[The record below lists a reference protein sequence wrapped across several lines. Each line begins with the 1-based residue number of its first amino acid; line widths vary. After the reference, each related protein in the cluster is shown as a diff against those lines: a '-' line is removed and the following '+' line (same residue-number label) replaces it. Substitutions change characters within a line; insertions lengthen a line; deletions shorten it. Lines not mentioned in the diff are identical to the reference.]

1 MSAALSVRGLSAGY
15 GGIRV
20 LDGVDLE
27 APAGELTVV
36 VGPNGAGKT
45 TLLRAL
51 SGLIPRAGEV
61 EFDGAPL
68 PAEPAAIVARGL
80 ALVPE
85 GRQLFPQMSVRENLE
100 LGGYLA
106 SRGERAAR
114 MERVF
119 AAFPKLAERRE
130 QLAGT
135 MSGGEQQMLAVGRA
149 LMGEPRLLML
159 DEPSLGLAPRMLDEL
174 LGMVKRICDDGTT
187 VLLVEQNVAKALA
200 IAGHAYVIER
210 GRVVLSGPARTV
222 LESAHLREAYLG
234 AHAAKG
240 TQHSKGRLFMSAQQ
254 TTAVTIASE
263 NAWKGKLFSNGWQV
277 AKGGARDVI
286 EPATGK
292 VLTTVGFADAE
303 DVRAAC
309 KAAAAAQVEWA
320 ATPADQRAA
329 VLRRAAQFLEANADA
344 LRPWIVRET
353 GGIPPKADFELHF
366 VTNILIEAAAIAT
379 QPPGQMLPSGAK
391 RLSFARRVPHGVVGV
406 ISPFNFPLILS
417 TRAVAPALAL
427 GNAVVL
433 KPDPQT
439 PVTGGFMLARLFEA
453 AGLPSG
459 LLHVL
464 PGGAATGEALVSDP
478 DVRMISFTGST
489 AAGRRVGELASRHL
503 KKVTLELGGKNSTIV
518 LDDADLDVA
527 ASSVAWSAYLHQGQ
541 ICMATGTVLAHRKV
555 ARDLTE
561 RLVDKAK
568 KLPVGDP
575 NSAQCALGP
584 LINERQLERV
594 DGIVKDAVAK
604 GAVLRVGG
612 TYDRLFYQ
620 PTVLEDV
627 KPGMRV
633 LDEEVFGPVIAVVPF
648 DTDEEAIALNNGTE
662 YGLSAGVIT
671 QSLERAMHFASRLKT
686 GIIHVNDQTVADEP
700 WVPFGGTGASGNGG
714 RHGGAANW
722 EEFTQW
728 QWVTIQD
735 RATPYPF

>member
-1 MSAALSVRGLSAGY
+1 
-15 GGIRV
+15 
-20 LDGVDLE
+20 
-27 APAGELTVV
+27 
-36 VGPNGAGKT
+36 
-45 TLLRAL
+45 
-51 SGLIPRAGEV
+51 
-61 EFDGAPL
+61 
-68 PAEPAAIVARGL
+68 
-80 ALVPE
+80 
-85 GRQLFPQMSVRENLE
+85 
-100 LGGYLA
+100 
-106 SRGERAAR
+106 
-114 MERVF
+114 
-119 AAFPKLAERRE
+119 
-130 QLAGT
+130 
-135 MSGGEQQMLAVGRA
+135 
-149 LMGEPRLLML
+149 
-159 DEPSLGLAPRMLDEL
+159 
-174 LGMVKRICDDGTT
+174 
-187 VLLVEQNVAKALA
+187 
-200 IAGHAYVIER
+200 
-210 GRVVLSGPARTV
+210 
-222 LESAHLREAYLG
+222 
-234 AHAAKG
+234 
-240 TQHSKGRLFMSAQQ
+240 
-254 TTAVTIASE
+254 
-263 NAWKGKLFSNGWQV
+263 
-277 AKGGARDVI
+277 
-286 EPATGK
+286 
-292 VLTTVGFADAE
+292 
-303 DVRAAC
+303 
-309 KAAAAAQVEWA
+309 
-320 ATPADQRAA
+320 
-329 VLRRAAQFLEANADA
+329 
-344 LRPWIVRET
+344 VRET
-353 GGIPPKADFELHF
+353 GAIPPKADFELHF
-366 VTNILIEAAAIAT
+366 VTSILIEAAAIAT
-379 QPPGQMLPSGAK
+379 QPPGLMLPSGAK
-391 RLSFARRVPHGVVGV
+391 RMSFARRVPHGVVGV

-464 PGGAATGEALVSDP
+464 PGAAATGEALVADP
-478 DVRMISFTGST
+478 NVHMISFTGST
-489 AAGRRVGELASRHL
+489 AAGRRVGEMASRHL

-541 ICMATGTVLAHRKV
+541 ICMATGTVLAHRDV

-620 PTVLEDV
+620 PTVLEHV

-648 DTDEEAIALNNGTE
+648 DTDDEAIALNNATE
-662 YGLSAGVIT
+662 YGLSTGVIT
-671 QSLERAMHFASRLKT
+671 QSLERAMRFASRLKS
-686 GIIHVNDQTVADEP
+686 GIVHVNDQTVADEP

-714 RHGGAANW
+714 RHGGPANW